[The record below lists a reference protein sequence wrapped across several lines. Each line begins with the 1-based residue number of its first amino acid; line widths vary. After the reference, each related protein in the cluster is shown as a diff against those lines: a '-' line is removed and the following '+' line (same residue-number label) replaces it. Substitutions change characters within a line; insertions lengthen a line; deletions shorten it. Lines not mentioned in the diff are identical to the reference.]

1 MDYQIKVGV
10 NHILF
15 PPHWSL
21 PGGDQPQM
29 KTFLWVQNTTL
40 STPDKKQ
47 SINCN
52 RTAPYL
58 QPWSPTREGIQLC
71 SWSVSRAAV
80 WCTTVHHLSTR
91 WLI

>member
-29 KTFLWVQNTTL
+29 KTFLWGAKHYSVNTRQEAEHKLQSHSAIPPTL
-40 STPDKKQ
+40 KSNARGH
-47 SINCN
+47 SIM
-52 RTAPYL
+52 
-58 QPWSPTREGIQLC
+58 
-71 SWSVSRAAV
+71 
-80 WCTTVHHLSTR
+80 
-91 WLI
+91 